1 MVYFKPMV
9 MHLSFEASAQ
19 SEALLPSN
27 NFRNSL
33 IFIAIEPNHANRIS
47 QLPLFL
53 MSFPVATLVS
63 TG

>member
-1 MVYFKPMV
+1 
-9 MHLSFEASAQ
+9 MHLFFEASAQ